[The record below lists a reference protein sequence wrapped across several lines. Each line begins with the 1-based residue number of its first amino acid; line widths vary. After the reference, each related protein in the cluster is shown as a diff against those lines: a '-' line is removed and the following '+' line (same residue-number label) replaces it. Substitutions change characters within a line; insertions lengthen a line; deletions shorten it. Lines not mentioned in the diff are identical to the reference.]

1 MNRGFPLRPR
11 PAGPS
16 TTWFVVLLVTGGLLA
31 APRGVAGPGRVS
43 AAVAAEASSGWIAG
57 RAGYIALETFGRD
70 ESITHVEVLPY
81 AEAGQHTLFADLRF
95 FMSDEGLFG
104 GNAGF
109 GYRFG
114 MPAWNRFFGA
124 SLWYDADDT
133 TGEMF
138 HQVGLS
144 LETYGAFWD
153 FRSNLYF
160 PVGDDERQY
169 QLGVQ
174 NQRFAGNQ
182 ILYDGSR
189 TFGEAMEGLDVEFGV
204 PLPSAL
210 AARHDLRANVGG
222 YFFFGDAVSDIC
234 GYRVRVEGNVTENVA
249 AQVEMTDD
257 GTFGTNVTV
266 GVAIAFPGRPCGDAP
281 SCFSCPRRADEFVRR
296 NYNVIVSKQRDVV
309 TDRVAVN
316 PDTGDP
322 YVVQHVAGMGVS
334 SAGGLDIGTVEDPFD
349 TIAEAQAAGGDVIFV
364 HAGSVLGD
372 ALALEPGD
380 RILGEGIDHRIDYGT
395 YGTYLL
401 PTATG
406 GTVRP
411 TISGV
416 AGTAVTLASDSR
428 FAGFVVDGPSG
439 HGIVGESTPGAAVQN
454 VELAGVDVRN
464 TGLDGVVLND
474 VGGTVSLDDVNVAN
488 TTGTGIAVHGGSA
501 EHAFG
506 GVSIENAGGSGLSAS
521 SAAGSLTFDTL
532 HVDGAAAGPGV
543 SIVDSA
549 AETTFDNLHVTTE
562 NTTGLFVKNGGLL
575 AIGDGTIA
583 ATGATAVDVEDTETD
598 VTLTRVSSD
607 GAAVGLRLVDTPDGT
622 FTVAG
627 AGALGTGG
635 LMQNAT
641 NGVLLDNAGTVNLS
655 YLDLD
660 ANAVGIDATDTEFL
674 RLRYCRVT
682 NSTTYGVDSLNT
694 QFLRLYDSTLENN
707 GGPGSNGIRAY
718 ADTLGEYEYILS
730 RNTFVDDSDAA
741 LAIYTTGA
749 ADASSLTLQFESNDV
764 AVGRL
769 GADGVSLVW
778 GGPIAGVFADNQ
790 FAASGGSNDAIDITG
805 NSSTDEA
812 QFRISGNAF
821 TFSGGDDTGVR
832 ITTIGASFLNVHS
845 NDVTFDASSGVGMD
859 FDLAESAEVYI
870 YQNTVTD
877 NVSGGTGIRFGS
889 IAGPSEVSIDSN
901 RIDLLSSTGI
911 LDYGIVFSSITD
923 EIDLFG
929 TYNNVVNGATTDF
942 FAPVG
947 TTNGHIYVNGSAV
960 P

>member
-1 MNRGFPLRPR
+1 MGLV
-11 PAGPS
+11 GP
-16 TTWFVVLLVTGGLLA
+16 GGLGL
-31 APRGVAGPGRVS
+31 VS
-43 AAVAAEASSGWIAG
+43 SAVAREGSSGWIAG

-95 FMSDEGLFG
+95 FMSDDGFFG

-133 TGEMF
+133 TGEVF
-138 HQVGLS
+138 HQIGLS

-174 NQRFAGNQ
+174 NQRFSGNQ

-204 PLPSAL
+204 PLPTAL

-234 GYRVRVEGNVTENVA
+234 GYRIRVEGNVTENVA

-266 GVAIAFPGRPCGDAP
+266 GVAIAFPGRPCGDDPA
-281 SCFSCPRRADEFVRR
+281 CFSCPRRADEFVRR

-309 TDRVAVN
+309 TGRGAVN
-316 PDTGDP
+316 PDTGQP
-322 YVVQHVAGMGVS
+322 YVVQHVASPGVS
-334 SAGGLDIGTVEDPFD
+334 AAGGLDLGTVEDPFD
-349 TIAEAQAAGGDVIFV
+349 TIAEAQTAGGDIVFV
-364 HAGSVLGD
+364 HADSVLGD
-372 ALALEPGD
+372 ALVMESGD
-380 RILGEGIDHRIDYGT
+380 QILGEGVDHWIAYDS

-401 PTATG
+401 PTASG

-411 TISGV
+411 TLSGV

-428 FAGFVVDGPSG
+428 FAGFIVDGSTG
-439 HGIVGESTPGAAVQN
+439 HGIVGESVPDGAVQN
-454 VELAGVDVRN
+454 VELASVDVLSAGR
-464 TGLDGVVLND
+464 DGVVLNEIS
-474 VGGTVSLDDVNVAN
+474 GTVALDDVNVAN
-488 TTGTGIAVHGGSA
+488 STGTGLDIHGGTA
-501 EHAFG
+501 DYTFDD
-506 GVSIENAGGSGLSAS
+506 VSIENAGGAGLSVS
-521 SAAGSLTFDTL
+521 DVSESLTIGTL
-532 HVDGAAAGPGV
+532 RVDGAAGGPGV
-543 SIVDSA
+543 SIVNSGG
-549 AETTFDNLHVTTE
+549 ETTIDHLDVTTD
-562 NTTGLFVKNGGLL
+562 NTTGLFVENAGLL
-575 AIGDGTIA
+575 TIGDGTIA
-583 ATGATAVDVEDTETD
+583 TTGATAVDVEDAETD
-598 VTLTRVSSD
+598 VNLTSVSSD
-607 GAAVGLRLVDTPDGT
+607 GADVGLRLVDTPDGS

-627 AGALGTGG
+627 ANALGTGG
-635 LMQNAT
+635 LIQNAT
-641 NGVLLDNAGTVNLS
+641 TGVLLDNAGTVNLN

-660 ANAVGIDATDTEFL
+660 ANGVGVDATDTEL
-674 RLRYCRVT
+674 LSLKYCRIT
-682 NSTTYGVDSLNT
+682 DSTTYGIDSLNT
-694 QFLRLYDSTLENN
+694 QFFRLYDSILENN
-707 GGPGSNGIRAY
+707 GGAGSNSVRTY
-718 ADTLGEYEYILS
+718 ADALGEYEYIFR

-749 ADASSLTLQFESNDV
+749 ADASSLTLVFQGNEVSTS
-764 AVGRL
+764 RL

-790 FAASGGSNDAIDITG
+790 FDASGGSNDGINITG

-812 QFRISGNAF
+812 QFRISGNEF
-821 TFSGGDDTGVR
+821 TFSGGNDTGVR
-832 ITTIGASFLNVHS
+832 ITTLSASFLNVYS

-859 FDLAESAEVYI
+859 FSLAESAEVYI

-877 NVSGGTGIRFGS
+877 NVSGGTGIRFSS

-911 LDYGIVFSSITD
+911 LDYGIIFSSITD
-923 EIDLFG
+923 EIALFG

-947 TTNGHIYVNGSAV
+947 TTSGHIYVNGSAV